1 MLEQASCVAAPR
13 HLGSMAIAVALLMS
27 VSHGAVASGW
37 YLRAALGYE
46 RSQDADLS
54 DRDCA
59 SQQPAALFGCARGD
73 DGRPIG
79 AYGDFGDYPQLEL
92 AFGKRMLPW
101 LRTDLSLGY
110 RFAAD
115 YQGNANFLA
124 VGTYEPVT
132 ADLESWSAMA
142 NAFVDVAALSG
153 ADLGRFTPYIGG
165 GIGVAHNRLGKV
177 TYRFPQNPYRHKI
190 SVTPSGERT
199 NFAYRVTL
207 GTEVALTE
215 GLALDL
221 AAYYMDLGE
230 VGTDSGTMAMNNV
243 PSGIMIDETETE
255 LRALGFSIGLLYL
268 F

>member
-1 MLEQASCVAAPR
+1 
-13 HLGSMAIAVALLMS
+13 
-27 VSHGAVASGW
+27 
-37 YLRAALGYE
+37 
-46 RSQDADLS
+46 
-54 DRDCA
+54 
-59 SQQPAALFGCARGD
+59 
-73 DGRPIG
+73 
-79 AYGDFGDYPQLEL
+79 
-92 AFGKRMLPW
+92 
-101 LRTDLSLGY
+101 
-110 RFAAD
+110 
-115 YQGNANFLA
+115 
-124 VGTYEPVT
+124 
-132 ADLESWSAMA
+132 
-142 NAFVDVAALSG
+142 
-153 ADLGRFTPYIGG
+153 
-165 GIGVAHNRLGKV
+165 V

-243 PSGIMIDETETE
+243 PSGIVIDETETE